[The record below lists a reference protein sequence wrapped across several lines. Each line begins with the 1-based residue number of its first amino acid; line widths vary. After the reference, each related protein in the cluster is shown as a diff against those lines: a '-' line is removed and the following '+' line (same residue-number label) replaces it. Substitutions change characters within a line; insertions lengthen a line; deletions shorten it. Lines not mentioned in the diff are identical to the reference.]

1 MPVDIGETEKSVQ
14 EKLQTRAFGI
24 VAASLQEGEQPI
36 VAARAVVGKFGA
48 SRIGTLARQ
57 SAVVVGVGAVGA
69 AVAATGG
76 KQFVVVTDRRVIFLN
91 QTFMGGP
98 GQKVIGEISRDQ
110 VSLAEAKFGTM
121 SLLRLA
127 FTEGDGVS
135 LTFPRIDK
143 KNAEQLAAVL
153 TPAG

>member
-1 MPVDIGETEKSVQ
+1 MQ

-24 VAASLQEGEQPI
+24 VAASLPEGERPL
-36 VAARAVVGKFGA
+36 VAARALVGKFGA
-48 SRIGTLARQ
+48 SRIGTLARN
-57 SAVVVGVGAVGA
+57 SAVAVTAGA
-69 AVAATGG
+69 AGVAVASAGG

-98 GQKVIGEISRDQ
+98 GRTVIGALARDQ
-110 VSLAEAKFGTM
+110 VSLAEAKFGTI
-121 SLLRLA
+121 SVLRLA
-127 FTEGDGVS
+127 FDGGEGVS

-143 KNAEQLAAVL
+143 KNAEQLAAAL

>member
-1 MPVDIGETEKSVQ
+1 MQ

-24 VAASLQEGEQPI
+24 VAASLQDGEQPLA
-36 VAARAVVGKFGA
+36 AARAMVGKFGA

-57 SAVVVGVGAVGA
+57 SAVVVAVGA
-69 AVAATGG
+69 AGAAVTATGG

-98 GQKVIGEISRDQ
+98 GQKVIGQLARHQ
-110 VSLAEAKFGTM
+110 VSLAEAKFGTI
-121 SLLRLA
+121 SVLRLA
-127 FTEGDGVS
+127 FADGEGVS

-143 KNAEQLAAVL
+143 KNAEQLVAAL